1 VSEVSQPITSGT
13 KGGVTTQEPDRAARS
28 VARRSAESRATV
40 PDLELSAEARI
51 ADPAAVTTAA
61 LVRASA
67 RALRAVPRANA
78 AYRDGKFELYGRIN
92 VGVIVA
98 TEDMFAIPTI
108 FDADEKGTAEITEE
122 LERLTARAASRELV
136 APETSGATFT
146 VWHPGLDGVAQAT
159 PLVIPPQAAALAAG
173 AVRDVPV
180 THDGVIVPGHILTLT
195 LACDHRIL
203 YGPPASR
210 LLGMIK
216 RMIEEGTR

>member
-1 VSEVSQPITSGT
+1 VGQPSGA
-13 KGGVTTQEPDRAARS
+13 KGEVTTQAPDRAARS

-40 PDLELSAEARI
+40 PDLELGAEATV
-51 ADPAAVTTAA
+51 ADPSSITTAG

-78 AYRDGKFELYGRIN
+78 AYRNGQFELYGRIN

-98 TEDMFAIPTI
+98 SEDTFAIPTI
-108 FDADEKGTAEITEE
+108 FDADQKGLAELAEE
-122 LERLTARAASRELV
+122 LERLTTRAEAGELV

-146 VWHPGLDGVAQAT
+146 LWHVGRDGVAQAT
-159 PLVIPPQAAALAAG
+159 PLVVPPQAAALAVG

-180 THDGVIVPGHILTLT
+180 SRHGVIVPGHILTLT

-203 YGPPASR
+203 YGPHASR
-210 LLGMIK
+210 LLGLIK
-216 RMIEEGTR
+216 RMIEEEMG